1 MQNLYKGKYFL
12 AFYDK
17 EGENIRYIFDNVRE
31 ILKFKKLPPT
41 RSNITNVYKC
51 IQRSEHSEHH
61 FTMFLTGEVMTL
73 FVYEADDEIEK
84 E

>member
-1 MQNLYKGKYFL
+1 MLYKGNCFF

-17 EGENIRYIFDNVRE
+17 EGENVRYIFDNVRE
-31 ILKFKKLPPT
+31 ILKFKNLPPT
-41 RSNITNVYKC
+41 RSNIINVYKN
-51 IQRSEHSEHH
+51 IRRAEHSENH

-73 FVYEADDEIEK
+73 FVYPVDDEIEK